1 MTELTIAVKCPLAG
15 FEQVSVV
22 YDMLATEAAADRF
35 STRLGRDG
43 THTPIVVRVD
53 GWDAATYGDDP
64 WSREKAPMAF
74 RAWAARI
81 GYGQAVGQF
90 VTDPNS
96 WTGSSP
102 STPPIATGA
111 S

>member
-1 MTELTIAVKCPLAG
+1 MTELVIGVKCPLAG
-15 FEQVSVV
+15 FENVTVV
-22 YDMLATEAAADRF
+22 YNMLAVEAAADRF
-35 STRLGRDG
+35 ATRLGRDG
-43 THTPIVVRVD
+43 SHVGVVVAVE
-53 GWDAATYGDDP
+53 GWDAKTYGDDP

-81 GYGQAVGQF
+81 GYGAAVAQF

-96 WTGSSP
+96 WTGSPRSM
-102 STPPIATGA
+102 PPIEAAA